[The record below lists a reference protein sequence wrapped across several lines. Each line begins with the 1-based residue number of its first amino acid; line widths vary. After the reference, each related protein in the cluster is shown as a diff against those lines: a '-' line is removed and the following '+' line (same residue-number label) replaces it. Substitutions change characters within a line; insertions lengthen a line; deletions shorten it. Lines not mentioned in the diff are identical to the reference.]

1 MLVATDGFFLDLEM
15 IQKFL
20 GLARVVAG
28 DAVYAA
34 QHLEG
39 AEGDVAE
46 IADRSGDEVKAGCE
60 LSVVGG
66 HGWLEV

>member
-20 GLARVVAG
+20 GLARVFAG

-46 IADRSGDEVKAGCE
+46 IADGSGDEVKAGCE
-60 LSVVGG
+60 L
-66 HGWLEV
+66 